1 VTTTDTPALTR
12 RSLLAAGGALC
23 ATCAAG
29 CATYGTQSA
38 APSSPAAQSSQP
50 PQAPQSG
57 APAPQQAAPAGLAA
71 VGDIPV
77 GGGKVFADQGV
88 VVTQPKQG
96 TFAAFDATCPHAGC
110 KVNEVVDGSISC
122 PCHGSKFNVADGAP
136 TTGPATTALGP
147 KQVSV
152 QGDRIVLA

>member
-1 VTTTDTPALTR
+1 MTTTDTIALTR

-38 APSSPAAQSSQP
+38 APSSPAPAQS
-50 PQAPQSG
+50 PQSA
-57 APAPQQAAPAGLAA
+57 APAPQQAAPAGIAA
-71 VGDIPV
+71 VADIPV
-77 GGGKVFADQGV
+77 GGGTVFADQGV
-88 VVTQPKQG
+88 VVTQPTQG

-122 PCHGSKFNVADGAP
+122 PCHGSKFAVADGAP

-147 KQVSV
+147 RQVSV

>member
-1 VTTTDTPALTR
+1 MTTTHTTALTR

-29 CATYGTQSA
+29 CATYGTQAA
-38 APSSPAAQSSQP
+38 APSQAPAAQES
-50 PQAPQSG
+50 PQA

-71 VGDIPV
+71 VADIPV
-77 GGGKVFADQGV
+77 GGGKVFADQSI
-88 VVTQPKQG
+88 VVTQPQPG
-96 TFAAFDATCPHAGC
+96 TFAAFDATCPHQGC

-122 PCHGSKFNVADGAP
+122 PCHGSKFGVADGAP
-136 TTGPATTALGP
+136 TTGPAKSPLGSR
-147 KQVSV
+147 QVQV

>member
-1 VTTTDTPALTR
+1 MTTTHTTALTR

-38 APSSPAAQSSQP
+38 APSSPAAQ
-50 PQAPQSG
+50 QAPQA
-57 APAPQQAAPAGLAA
+57 APAPPPGQAAPAGLAS

-88 VVTQPKQG
+88 VVTQPQPG
-96 TFAAFDATCPHAGC
+96 TFAAFDATCPHQGC

-122 PCHGSKFNVADGAP
+122 PCHGSKFGVADGAP
-136 TTGPATTALGP
+136 TTGPATSPLGS